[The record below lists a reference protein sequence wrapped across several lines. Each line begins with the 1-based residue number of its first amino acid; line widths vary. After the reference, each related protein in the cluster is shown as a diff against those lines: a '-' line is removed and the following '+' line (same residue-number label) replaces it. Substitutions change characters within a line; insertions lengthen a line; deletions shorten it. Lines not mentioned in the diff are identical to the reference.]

1 MPMTSKDLQAPSA
14 RQTARQWRVALG
26 DERMAHLIKDAFR
39 CTSGALQRRLKAIG
53 VLYGHW
59 TFLRILWQTDG
70 LTQRQLSEQA
80 GVTEPSAFT
89 ALQAMEKLGYIQRQ
103 KMPGNKKEIRVI
115 LTPKGQALRAVMVP
129 AAEEVNT
136 LATTGISAQ
145 DLAATRRTL
154 LAMVENLSG
163 DAQAQQQIQALF
175 KVAA

>member
-1 MPMTSKDLQAPSA
+1 
-14 RQTARQWRVALG
+14 
-26 DERMAHLIKDAFR
+26 
-39 CTSGALQRRLKAIG
+39 
-53 VLYGHW
+53 
-59 TFLRILWQTDG
+59 
-70 LTQRQLSEQA
+70 
-80 GVTEPSAFT
+80 
-89 ALQAMEKLGYIQRQ
+89 MEKLGYIQRQ